1 MKRYNNLY
9 DEMISINNINK
20 VYYKQIRV
28 NTKNKVKI
36 YKFEQFYTL
45 NVSKIKSLLENDN
58 YEIGKYNIFLIK
70 DPKYR
75 IIMSQKIKD
84 KLINHLVGNV
94 LIHVLDRTLINTNVA
109 TRKGKG
115 THFGI
120 KYLKKY
126 LSELKGEEV
135 YALKFDIS
143 KYFYNIDHD
152 ILKKLYCSKI
162 KDKRFLNLLD
172 KIINSTTPSYINKKI
187 NTIISNEIN
196 KINKSNI
203 NKKEKHKKI
212 NELKSIPLY
221 KTGKG
226 LPIGNLTSQILAIF
240 YLNELDHFILE
251 KLKAKYI
258 RYMDD
263 GVLLSNNKD
272 YLKCCLKEI
281 IKILTKYSKSNL
293 KVIIHEN
300 INDEKTINYLRD
312 LNKIYKRKY
321 HIYLSLEYTQEYLD
335 NNIIRQTIVNTL
347 RVCGLIIS
355 SLVILVITYI
365 GISNYVALEEDK
377 EVKNNLANVIDN
389 TNNEEIKEAIDKKNN
404 DNLNEAIETNIPKDE
419 VKTITNIIDI
429 LNLFSTINSLFETL
443 NDDLETFATYSVY
456 IVREGD
462 TIDSILE
469 RYKVTREDLM
479 EYNNLEEVTLGSK
492 LVIPANSK
500 NESV

>member
-281 IKILTKYSKSNL
+281 IKILNKYKLSLNSKICIINVSKNGIDFL
-293 KVIIHEN
+293 GFRFYIKNNKVIM
-300 INDEKTINYLRD
+300 KTRT
-312 LNKIYKRKY
+312 KIKRNFKRKMKLIGSSKISRY
-321 HIYLSLEYTQEYLD
+321 KGMS
-335 NNIIRQTIVNTL
+335 
-347 RVCGLIIS
+347 IIS
-355 SLVILVITYI
+355 SYKGHFKWGNCYNLI
-365 GISNYVALEEDK
+365 
-377 EVKNNLANVIDN
+377 KNNI
-389 TNNEEIKEAIDKKNN
+389 
-404 DNLNEAIETNIPKDE
+404 
-419 VKTITNIIDI
+419 
-429 LNLFSTINSLFETL
+429 
-443 NDDLETFATYSVY
+443 
-456 IVREGD
+456 
-462 TIDSILE
+462 
-469 RYKVTREDLM
+469 
-479 EYNNLEEVTLGSK
+479 
-492 LVIPANSK
+492 
-500 NESV
+500 